1 MKVELIGLSQGISF
15 EKKQATNYLDFR
27 KDSGELFRLEV
38 PETVAETLLSIMLNG
53 GQADPT
59 PPAALPAPPDIDE
72 TPEEATTFGGDEP
85 PEIPE
90 EEPVVMRPMSHI
102 GPSVESEEEV
112 PSL

>member
-27 KDSGELFRLEV
+27 KESGDLFRLEV
-38 PETVAETLLSIMLNG
+38 PQNVAEELLSIMLKEEP
-53 GQADPT
+53 QT
-59 PPAALPAPPDIDE
+59 EAALPQEPFEEPPAE
-72 TPEEATTFGGDEP
+72 EVTEATTFGGDE
-85 PEIPE
+85 EH
-90 EEPVVMRPMSHI
+90 EEPVMERPMSYI